1 MVKVS
6 APGKLLLCGDH
17 AVVHGNPCIVT
28 AVDHRAFVTAKA
40 TGGNAVVVKAP
51 EVGIT
56 EFSYPLPFNGL
67 SVPRGAA
74 FVIQTVKNFY
84 GKYGLNEGI
93 IIETASEFP
102 CSFGLGSS
110 SAVTVG
116 TIKALSDIFSIK
128 MEQREIFDLS
138 YKTVLDVQGVGSGFD
153 VAAAAYGGTLY
164 YFTGGKIIEPLSV
177 KKIPLVVGYTG
188 KKADTATIIRQVEE
202 KLKAYPELVLSNFN
216 LIEKTVIDAR
226 GTIERKDWKRLGDI
240 FNFDHGLLSGL
251 GVSCAELEKLV
262 FAARNA
268 GAYGAKLSGAGGGDC
283 MIAVSEDTENI
294 VTALDRAGGKVIP
307 VRTGVEGVRIE
318 AE

>member
-28 AVDHRAFVTAKA
+28 AVDHRAFVTAKS

-51 EVGIT
+51 DVGIT

-67 SVPRGAA
+67 SVPKGAA
-74 FVIQTVKNFY
+74 FVIQAVKNFY
-84 GKYGLNEGI
+84 GKYGLSDGLV
-93 IIETASEFP
+93 IETASEFP
-102 CSFGLGSS
+102 SSFGLGSS
-110 SAVTVG
+110 SAVTVA
-116 TIKALSDIFSIK
+116 TVKALSDIFSIK
-128 MEQREIFDLS
+128 MEPREIFDLS

-153 VAAAAYGGTLY
+153 VASAAYGGTLF
-164 YFTGGKIIEPLSV
+164 YFTGGKIIEPLTV
-177 KKIPLVVGYTG
+177 KKIPLIVGYTG
-188 KKADTATIIRQVEE
+188 QKADTATIVRKVDE
-202 KLKAYPELVLSNFN
+202 KLKAYPDHVLSNFN
-216 LIEKTVIDAR
+216 LIGKIVLDAKD
-226 GTIERKDWKRLGDI
+226 TIERKDWKKLGDI

-283 MIAVSEDTENI
+283 MIAVSEDTESI
-294 VTALDRAGGKVIP
+294 VTAIDSAGGKVIP

-318 AE
+318 TE